1 MPRSSAS
8 SVAVGGRR
16 LRAVFAFACA
26 CACAGLAPVAL
37 ASTLDPALPA
47 ERYTVTRW
55 NADGGLPHSQIH
67 AIGQDG
73 DGFLWVSTWEGTV
86 RFDGREFRE
95 VGRLAPA
102 DGHRL
107 ASRLLWPDADGGML
121 VGVEHLGLMRVP
133 AAGEARP
140 ACARFPVLEAMRMA
154 RGIDGVPWVA
164 ARDGLY
170 RLLPGGDCTR
180 VEHGERLTDQD
191 VLALMQHADGS
202 LWAGNRRG
210 LYRWHEGRL
219 EALGER
225 LGLPPGEVRGLE
237 QTGEG
242 DVWIAG
248 DQGVWR
254 HREGRL
260 EQLRGER
267 AEGLLQDR
275 QGALWVALTD
285 SQVLRYRHGQWQL
298 LDQRHGIEGFASGAL
313 FEGREGLVWFGTTH
327 GLFRIADGPV
337 RGIAKQHGLAN
348 DYVRSLLQTADGQA
362 WIGHSGGL
370 SRMRGSAIEPVFPR
384 PGMRGSSVLSLARA
398 ADGGVWA
405 GTYNRGVLHFGA
417 GPQAPARPL
426 AGDDSPLSTEQVRAL
441 LEDPDGTLW
450 IGTERGLVA
459 WRDGRLD
466 PRPLPGLPAL
476 PVRTLHR
483 TGAGELWIGLL
494 GGLARREPDGRLEV
508 LRPGEDFP
516 AVSAFDFHADPDG
529 TLWIASDRG
538 LLRHRDGAFRLYG
551 HGEGLSGSAL
561 FRVLADDFDN
571 LWVSANGGVTRIP
584 RKSIDA
590 VDRGQATRLELQ
602 AFERDDGMPSRQ
614 ANGGSAPAGWRM
626 GNGELWLP
634 TAAGI
639 AVFDPGRVMEA
650 YRGEVSLVVDQVA
663 VDGAAREA
671 ASNHALAAGARLGIR
686 FTGISLR
693 NPGSLRYR
701 YRMHGLDPDWIEAGQ
716 AGEVSYTNLPPGELR
731 FEVQVARAPADWAH
745 PANAAQV
752 RFEVAPPW
760 WRRPWALLAG
770 IVGAGLLL
778 AAVHQALGRRQRQR
792 ARVLESKVEQRT
804 QELHAKNRQLEDA
817 SRQREL
823 LMEQLVHQASHDPL
837 TGLPNRRAS
846 DQHLASAIQQ
856 ADASARPLCVAIIDL
871 DRFKHVNDRYGHQVG
886 DRVLA
891 RVALQLQASLRSAT
905 VFVGRTGGE
914 EFLVVMRETGL
925 PQAITLLERASA
937 DVAAMRVAPN
947 DANTLT
953 CTISVGVVARSRQ
966 EGPDALLQRAD
977 VALYEA
983 KRQGRERIVAG

>member
-1 MPRSSAS
+1 M
-8 SVAVGGRR
+8 
-16 LRAVFAFACA
+16 CA
-26 CACAGLAPVAL
+26 WFAPVAR
-37 ASTLDPALPA
+37 ASALDPALPA

-55 NADGGLPHSQIH
+55 NADDGLPHSQIH
-67 AIGQDG
+67 AISQDE

-95 VGRLAPA
+95 IGRLDSP
-102 DGHRL
+102 DGRRL
-107 ASRLLWPDADGGML
+107 ASRLLWPDADGSML
-121 VGVEHLGLMRVP
+121 VGVEHLGLVRVP
-133 AAGEARP
+133 AKGDARP
-140 ACARFPVLEAMRMA
+140 ACTRFPALEAMRMA

-180 VEHGERLTDQD
+180 VDQGERLTDQD
-191 VLALMQHADGS
+191 VLALLPHEDGS

-225 LGLPPGEVRGLE
+225 LGLAPGEVRGLE
-237 QTGEG
+237 KTSEG
-242 DVWIAG
+242 DIWIAG

-254 HREGRL
+254 YRQGRL
-260 EQLRGER
+260 ERLRAER

-285 SQVLRYRHGQWQL
+285 SQVLRYRHGEWQR
-298 LDQRHGIEGFASGAL
+298 LDKRHGIEGFASGAL
-313 FEGREGLVWFGTTH
+313 FEGRDGLVWFGTTH

-337 RGIAKQHGLAN
+337 RGIGRQHGLAN

-370 SRMRGSAIEPVFPR
+370 SRMRGNVLEPVFPR

-405 GTYNRGVLHFGA
+405 GTYNRGVLHVGI
-417 GPQAPARPL
+417 GPQAPVRAL

-441 LEDPDGTLW
+441 LEDRDGTLW
-450 IGTERGLVA
+450 IGTERGLMA

-466 PRPLPGLPAL
+466 PQPLPGLPTL

-483 TGAGELWIGLL
+483 GSAGELWIGLL
-494 GGLARREPDGRLEV
+494 GGLARREPDGSLVV
-508 LRPGEDFP
+508 LRPEEEFP
-516 AVSAFDFHADPDG
+516 AASAFDFHADPDG
-529 TLWIASDRG
+529 ALWIASDRG
-538 LLRHRDGAFRLYG
+538 LLRHRNGAFRLYG
-551 HGEGLSGSAL
+551 REQGLSGSAL

-571 LWVSANGGVTRIP
+571 LWVSSNGGVTRIP
-584 RKSIDA
+584 RSSFDA
-590 VDRGQATRLELQ
+590 VDQGRATRLDLQ

-626 GNGELWLP
+626 GSGELWLP

-650 YRGEVSLVVDQVA
+650 YRGDVSLVIDQVA
-663 VDGAAREA
+663 VDGAGREA
-671 ASNHALAAGARLGIR
+671 SSNHALAAGARLGIR

-701 YRMHGLDPDWIEAGQ
+701 YRMHGLDPHWIEAAQ
-716 AGEVSYTNLPPGELR
+716 AGEVTYTNLPPGDLR
-731 FEVQVARAPADWAH
+731 FEVQVARAPADWTH
-745 PANAAQV
+745 PANVAQV
-752 RFEVAPPW
+752 RLEVAPPW

-770 IVGAGLLL
+770 IIGAGLLL
-778 AAVHQALGRRQRQR
+778 AAVHQALGRRQRLH
-792 ARVLESKVEQRT
+792 ARRLESKVAQRT
-804 QELHAKNRQLEDA
+804 EELHAKNRQLEDA

-871 DRFKHVNDRYGHQVG
+871 DRFKHINDRYGHQVG

-914 EFLVVMRETGL
+914 EFLAVMRETGL
-925 PQAITLLERASA
+925 SQAIALLERARA
-937 DVAAMRVAPN
+937 DVAAMRVAPSDD
-947 DANTLT
+947 DALA
-953 CTISVGVVARSRQ
+953 CTISVGVVERSRQ

-977 VALYEA
+977 VGLYEA
-983 KRQGRERIVAG
+983 KRQGRNRIVAG